1 MAYKLSGRLMNC
13 HGWIS
18 PFWLV
23 KIHLITQN
31 PLHFTVFLAVTP
43 LQDFGIAEGLTA
55 ENAGTRQEEGF
66 RIFRIFHLTTEAHIV
81 LWLINS

>member
-1 MAYKLSGRLMNC
+1 MAYKLLGRLMNC

-18 PFWLV
+18 PVWLA
-23 KIHLITQN
+23 KIHPITQN
-31 PLHFTVFLAVTP
+31 PLRFTAFLAVTP

-66 RIFRIFHLTTEAHIV
+66 RIFHLTKRIAAAMH
-81 LWLINS
+81 

>member
-1 MAYKLSGRLMNC
+1 MNC

-55 ENAGTRQEEGF
+55 ENAGTRQEEE
-66 RIFRIFHLTTEAHIV
+66 FHLTTEAQIV
-81 LWLINS
+81 LWLINPQVV